1 MNKRVENKSLQRKWY
16 DKYLPFVARSPQMQL
31 EWLVSAFGKKNL
43 SFQEITPY
51 IKIFLTDEDDEK
63 RDILI
68 RLLSKLDEQLVNEI
82 VSAADIYDVPKIFSL
97 ISRPT
102 ILQAV
107 IALRKAPP
115 PYEKNIQV
123 VLDKLYWE
131 LHNHSEM
138 YLIKASEELLGS
150 GNVPEHFEKQFKR
163 FQEIVEDEKIL
174 SALYPKARTS

>member
-1 MNKRVENKSLQRKWY
+1 MSKIEENKVLQRKWY

-31 EWLVSAFGKKNL
+31 EWLVSVFRKQSL

-51 IKIFLTDEDDEK
+51 VKIFLADEDDEK
-63 RDILI
+63 RTLLI
-68 RLLSKLDEQLVNEI
+68 KLISKLDKQLVDKI
-82 VSAADIYDVPKIFSL
+82 VTAADIYDTPELFSL

-102 ILQAV
+102 VLQAV

-115 PYEKNIQV
+115 PYEKNPQA

-131 LHNHSEM
+131 LHNHSELF
-138 YLIKASEELLGS
+138 LIKARDELLAS

-163 FQEIVEDEKIL
+163 FREIVEDEKIL